1 MQTGSSDRPLVSIC
15 MAAYNAESVLGTT
28 LESLLR
34 QTYGNFELIVFNNGS
49 TDGTANV
56 MATIRDP
63 RVRTLHGTP
72 NIGGYQGMNK
82 VVREA
87 RGEFVAIY
95 HADDVYEP
103 TMIETEVACLQAHPR
118 VGAVLTMDYFIDDDG
133 KRFGQA
139 TLPREFQGRPYLT
152 YAEVFPFLVRNKN
165 TLFCCP
171 TFMGR
176 RSVMDAVGP
185 FAPEIFDIGSDEEY
199 YLRII
204 RQYPIA
210 ILPDRLVNY
219 RVSRRQWSSRYR
231 RLRTEEE
238 RHFQVIEH
246 YMELDGWRDR
256 LSPSALREYAFH
268 KCDDETFRAAN
279 WLIQG
284 DVDQARNLLERPY
297 PWSTFLVNTRR
308 RKLRVMLLRALMH
321 LGLGLR
327 TYRALARLLVRTEY
341 GGQLA

>member
-1 MQTGSSDRPLVSIC
+1 MS
-15 MAAYNAESVLGTT
+15 AYNVEEVLGTT
-28 LESLLR
+28 LASILG
-34 QTYGNFELIVFNNGS
+34 QTFRDFELIVFDNGS
-49 TDGTANV
+49 TDGTARV
-56 MATIRDP
+56 LASTRDP
-63 RVRTLHGTP
+63 RLRTIHAYP
-72 NIGGYQGMNK
+72 NIGGYQGMNR

-103 TMIETEVACLQAHPR
+103 NIVETEVACLQAHPE
-118 VGAVLTMDYFIDDDG
+118 VGAVLAMDYFIDDDG
-133 KRFGQA
+133 KRFGYA
-139 TLPREFQGRPYLT
+139 TLPKEFEGRPYLT
-152 YAEVFPFLVRNKN
+152 YADVFPFLVRNKN
-165 TLFCCP
+165 SLFCCP

-176 RSVMDAVGP
+176 RSVLDAVGP
-185 FAPEIFDIGSDEEY
+185 FAPEIFDIGSDEEM

-246 YMELDGWRDR
+246 YLQLDGWRDK
-256 LSPSALREYAFH
+256 LSPDDLREYAFH
-268 KCDDETFRAAN
+268 RCDDETFRAAN

-284 DVDQARNLLERPY
+284 DTVHARALLDRSY
-297 PWSTFLVNTRR
+297 SWSTFLVNPRR
-308 RKLRVMLLRALMH
+308 RKIRVMLLRALM
-321 LGLGLR
+321 GLGLKLH
-327 TYRALARLLVRTEY
+327 TYRSLARMLVLTEY